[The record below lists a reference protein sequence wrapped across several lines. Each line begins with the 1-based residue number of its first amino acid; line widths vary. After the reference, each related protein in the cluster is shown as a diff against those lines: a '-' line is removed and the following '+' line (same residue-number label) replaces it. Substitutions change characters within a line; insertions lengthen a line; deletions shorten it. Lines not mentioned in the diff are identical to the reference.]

1 MKFREPAKSGCLSL
15 VILFLCFGSLVIEG
29 SGSAQPA
36 RPGLKEDPLQFT
48 FDQTR
53 SSIYFLASS
62 TLHPVS
68 GKAKK
73 FNGRIQIPNG
83 RDPATGGVT
92 LQIKTAALDTNHEA
106 RDKKMKESL
115 EVNRFPLIRF
125 NSLEIHPE
133 FGAYSPGSMGRAEI
147 LGLLDLHG
155 VQKKVTLPM
164 EYNYS
169 SEVFRGRGKVVIKM
183 SDFRIPEPRVLFL
196 RVKDDIEILFEIE
209 AVPVP
214 DPSKS
219 RN

>member
-1 MKFREPAKSGCLSL
+1 
-15 VILFLCFGSLVIEG
+15 
-29 SGSAQPA
+29 
-36 RPGLKEDPLQFT
+36 LKEDPLQFT

-62 TLHPVS
+62 TLHPIS
-68 GKAKK
+68 GKARK
-73 FNGRIQIPNG
+73 FDGRIQIPNG
-83 RDPATGGVT
+83 RDPSTGGVT
-92 LQIKTAALDTNHEA
+92 LQIETAALDTNHEA
-106 RDKKMKESL
+106 RDKKMKECL

-125 NSLEIHPE
+125 KSVEIHPDP
-133 FGAYSPGSMGRAEI
+133 GVYAPGSTGRAEV

-169 SEVFRGRGKVVIKM
+169 NELFRGRGKVIVKM
-183 SDFRIPEPRVLFL
+183 SDFQIPEPRVLFL

-209 AVPVP
+209 ALPAP